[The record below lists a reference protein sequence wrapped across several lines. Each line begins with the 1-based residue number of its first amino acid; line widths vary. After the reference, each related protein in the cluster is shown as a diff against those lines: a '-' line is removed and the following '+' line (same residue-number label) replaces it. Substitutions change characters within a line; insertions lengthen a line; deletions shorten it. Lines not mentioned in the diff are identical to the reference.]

1 MTTFRDNPYRWQ
13 LRALVSA
20 VSKYDTAIDLE
31 NTTVPID
38 ELNRLYHEMLAEL
51 EVSVLILG
59 GEEMIHEPFG
69 NA

>member
-13 LRALVSA
+13 LRALVNA
-20 VSKYDTAIDLE
+20 VQKYDTAIDIE
-31 NTTVPID
+31 SATVPID